1 MNRASRECEARAQP
15 VEIVMHRFMILMLLG
30 LALAACST
38 VKRAAVDVIGDA
50 LSGGTGVYA
59 SDEDPD
65 LIREA
70 IPFGLKTYESLLETS
85 PEHRGLLLASARG
98 FAAYAYL
105 LQKEADPLDATDLAG
120 ARAMRA
126 RAKRLYLRGRDYA
139 LRGLEAE
146 HPGFTVDLLADPAA
160 ALARATGE
168 DVPFLYWAGA
178 AWAGALST
186 AKDDLGLV
194 AELPIAG
201 ALVGRVLE
209 LDEGYEDGAAHEFF
223 ISYEGSRP
231 GGDRDRARRHYRR
244 ALALSDGTRASLH
257 LALAEA
263 VTVRDQDLAEF
274 RGLIAAALAVDL
286 DRAPQHRLAN
296 TVAQRRA
303 RWLAAR
309 TPELFVDTTIEEESP

>member
-1 MNRASRECEARAQP
+1 MEET
-15 VEIVMHRFMILMLLG
+15 VHRFIILTLVGVALG
-30 LALAACST
+30 ACST
-38 VKRAAVDVIGDA
+38 VKRAAVDAIGDA
-50 LSGGTGVYA
+50 LTGGAGVYA

-65 LIREA
+65 LVREA

-85 PEHRGLLLASARG
+85 PGHRGLLLASARG

-105 LQKEADPLDATDLAG
+105 VQKRADPVEAGDLAK

-139 LRGLEAE
+139 LRGLVAE
-146 HPGFTVDLLADPAA
+146 HPGFAAGLVTDRAA
-160 ALARATGE
+160 ALARTTGK

-178 AWAGALST
+178 SWAGALS
-186 AKDDLGLV
+186 AGKDDLGLV

-209 LDEGYEDGAAHEFF
+209 LDEGFEDGAAHEFF
-223 ISYEGSRP
+223 ISYEGGRP
-231 GGDRDRARRHYRR
+231 GGDRERARHHYRR
-244 ALALSDGTRASLH
+244 ALALSEGTRASPH

-263 VTVRDQDLAEF
+263 VTVREQDLDEF

-286 DRAPQHRLAN
+286 DLEPKQRLAN

-303 RWLAAR
+303 RWLEGR
-309 TPELFVDTTIEEESP
+309 IPELFVDAATTEEDSL